1 MKKTIQFV
9 AVTLILL
16 AGGVLTGMAQNSNV
30 VSPEFEMMLTNTARS
45 GIIYRTQTCSPGGTF
60 HVSFLGIFSGVPD
73 VILCFVL
80 PGAIPRYRN
89 LGQVSAFVKAGVCVE
104 DEGDYW
110 FGCYVIDEHANPYF
124 EYRLCVTL
132 TVSGPPMAVITG
144 QTDHLKMNKVSNP
157 FAQLICTRTKSL
169 IWRSKMLVLA

>member
-1 MKKTIQFV
+1 M
-9 AVTLILL
+9 
-16 AGGVLTGMAQNSNV
+16 
-30 VSPEFEMMLTNTARS
+30 
-45 GIIYRTQTCSPGGTF
+45 
-60 HVSFLGIFSGVPD
+60 
-73 VILCFVL
+73 
-80 PGAIPRYRN
+80 
-89 LGQVSAFVKAGVCVE
+89 E

-132 TVSGPPMAVITG
+132 AVSGPPMAVITG
-144 QTDHLKMNKVSNP
+144 QTDHLKMNKVSHP